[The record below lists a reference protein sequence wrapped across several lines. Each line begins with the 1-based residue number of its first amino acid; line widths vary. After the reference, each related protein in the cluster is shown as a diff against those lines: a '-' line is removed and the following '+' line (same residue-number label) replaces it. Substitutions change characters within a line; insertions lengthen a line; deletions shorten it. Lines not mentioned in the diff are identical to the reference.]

1 MVIQNQQ
8 FPLPA
13 WLEEWSRNSARL
25 YSSDEQAMAAAI
37 YLSAASFRNGTGG
50 PFGAVVVNDADG
62 SLVAGGANCVTS
74 MGLSIAH
81 AEVVALSRA
90 QNIADTWDLSNAGQY
105 SLFTSCEPCVMCY
118 GAVIWSGVRRMVC
131 ASVKD
136 DAEAVGFDEG
146 PRPSDWAVA
155 LQERGIEV
163 VTGLLRDEANAV
175 LQEYAATGGQIYNPG
190 GQ

>member
-1 MVIQNQQ
+1 MVNNPGFVVPQ
-8 FPLPA
+8 
-13 WLEEWSRNSARL
+13 WLDQWCRESGSHFA
-25 YSSDEQAMAAAI
+25 SDEQAMAAAI
-37 YLSAASFRNGTGG
+37 ELSAASFREGTGG

-62 SLVAGGANCVTS
+62 SLVAAGSNCVTS

-90 QNIADTWDLSNAGQY
+90 QSRLGNWDLSGLGQF

-118 GAVIWSGVRRMVC
+118 GAVIWSGVRRLVC

-146 PRPSDWAVA
+146 PRPENWAAA
-155 LQERGIEV
+155 LQDRGIEV
-163 VTGLLRDEANAV
+163 LTGVLRNEARAV
-175 LQEYAATGGQIYNPG
+175 LQEYGASGGHIYNPG
-190 GQ
+190 NQ